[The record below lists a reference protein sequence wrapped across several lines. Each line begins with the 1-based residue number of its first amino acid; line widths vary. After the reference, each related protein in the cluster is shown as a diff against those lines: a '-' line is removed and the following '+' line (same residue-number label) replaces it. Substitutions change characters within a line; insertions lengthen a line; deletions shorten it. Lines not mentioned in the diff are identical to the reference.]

1 MELESILL
9 PGVDTKR
16 PLVIAGPC
24 SAETEEQVM
33 QTAKE
38 LAARGIKIFRSGIWK
53 PRTKPGGFEGVGAEG
68 LPWLQRVQKEFGM
81 YTAVEVATAKHVREC
96 LAHNVDILWI
106 GARTSANPFAVQEIA
121 DALEGIDIPVL
132 IKNPVNPDLDLWI
145 GAIERIYNAGI
156 RRIGAIHRGFSTSD
170 KKIYRNLPQWH
181 LPIELHRQ
189 LPNLPIICDPSHIG
203 GKRELIAPLCQQA
216 MDLNFDGLIIESHC
230 HPEKAWSDAAQQ
242 VTPAVLDFILN
253 TIVIR
258 DMTQSTESLTALR
271 RQIDELDDSLLE
283 LLARRMRISNEIG
296 TYKKEHNMP
305 ILQAQRYDEILQHR
319 VSQAEMKKAHEE
331 MKAKFEA
338 ERKSQDAEL
347 QKIIGAEKFQK
358 LQATRADRFE
368 KMKQRREHVP
378 EQAPEHAP
386 EPPVV
391 K

>member
-319 VSQAEMKKAHEE
+319 VSQAEKMGMDGEFMKTVLVAIHEE
-331 MKAKFEA
+331 SVRHQQE
-338 ERKSQDAEL
+338 
-347 QKIIGAEKFQK
+347 I
-358 LQATRADRFE
+358 
-368 KMKQRREHVP
+368 MKQ
-378 EQAPEHAP
+378 
-386 EPPVV
+386 
-391 K
+391 